1 MAIATM
7 WWTFPAIIGGIVV
20 ACFLLL
26 CGVVCCVQRCFY
38 PEGTRGP
45 LVRTFGDNTGRYIGP
60 DGKLSWKGE
69 TAPPPRVVYNS

>member
-1 MAIATM
+1 MSWA
-7 WWTFPAIIGGIVV
+7 FPVIIGGILL

-45 LVRTFGDNTGRYIGP
+45 LVRTFGDGNEDRYIGP
-60 DGKLSWKGE
+60 EGKLSWKGKV
-69 TAPPPRVVYNS
+69 APPPRVVYNS